1 MFDNVFIVTEDS
13 YSDINEIVTVVL
25 GVYTTKEIAI
35 KNIKEYCNAKGYEII
50 DISDDEID
58 YKYQPNKDFYD
69 VWNYEYHIKQ
79 LPLISE

>member
-1 MFDNVFIVTEDS
+1 MFDDIFIVTEDS

-50 DISDDEID
+50 DISDNEID
-58 YKYQPNKDFYD
+58 CKYQPDKDFYD
-69 VWNYEYHIKQ
+69 VWSYEYHIKK